1 MSFTYDLTTAIG
13 KVRLALG
20 DTTDG
25 TGPRPDGSNF
35 EDEELDTFLV
45 LEDDDVELATAR
57 ALEVLATQ
65 WASRADLQVGPRK
78 ESLSQIAARYAEQA
92 TAVRGRCGAIS
103 SAASVGVIDLGFA
116 QVGDTSLFA

>member
-1 MSFTYDLTTAIG
+1 MSFTYDLTTDIG

-25 TGPRPDGSNF
+25 SGPRPDGSNF

-57 ALEVLATQ
+57 ALEVLAIQ

-78 ESLSQIAARYAEQA
+78 ESLSQIAARYGEQA
-92 TAVRGRCGAIS
+92 KAIRERRTAI
-103 SAASVGVIDLGFA
+103 SVGVIDLGFA
-116 QVGDTSLFA
+116 AVGDGTA